1 LIQRLGSTGIFILI
15 CIIIIALIIDI
26 STLSIATSIGG
37 LRPSYITLFVG
48 LVVVFAVGQYYI
60 LAFVKREYK
69 DREYK
74 VSSRITGPHI
84 IDRAVTIS
92 QYALLAILASVI
104 LQMVFT
110 SSYHVFSLKAI
121 IFISY
126 GLSLTLLALLAKR
139 FFSWFKT
146 NHNVVVLVYA
156 LAIAM
161 LSINSAITIIYTN
174 YEFDTGPEVIR
185 NIRSLTGGYE
195 SSDVVFDSAYT
206 LTSVLSFILM
216 WAATILL
223 MKHYS
228 RRIGKAKYWIAV
240 GIPLAYF
247 LSQFQPLFL
256 YSFGDLR
263 LEDPV
268 LFGVVYNLIFT
279 VAKPAGGILFGI
291 AFWTIAKHLSN
302 QTVKR
307 YMLISAFGMML
318 LFTANQPTF
327 LVLVPYPPFSLV
339 TISFTGLASYLFYLG
354 IYSASISVSEDA
366 RLRQSIRKAAIK
378 ESTKFL
384 DSIGTAEMGQEIEKR
399 VIAMTTATRQNME
412 RETGISSSFD
422 EEDIKKYLQEA
433 LQEIRGVRNDGNHH
447 K

>member
-1 LIQRLGSTGIFILI
+1 MI
-15 CIIIIALIIDI
+15 CIIIIALVVDI
-26 STLSIATSIGG
+26 SIVSIATSIGG

-48 LVVVFAVGQYYI
+48 LVIAFAVGQYYI

-69 DREYK
+69 DREHK
-74 VSSRITGPHI
+74 VSRRINGRHL
-84 IDRAVTIS
+84 IDKAVKIS
-92 QYALLAILASVI
+92 QYAILSILVSVI

-110 SSYHVFSLKAI
+110 SSYHVFSLRAI

-126 GLSLTLLALLAKR
+126 GLSFALLALLAKH
-139 FFSWFKT
+139 FFSWFKS

-156 LAIAM
+156 LAISM

-174 YEFDTGPEVIR
+174 NEFETETIR
-185 NIRSLTGGYE
+185 NVKSLTGGYE
-195 SSDVVFDSAYT
+195 SPDDVFGSAFI

-268 LFGVVYNLIFT
+268 LFGIVYNLIFT

-291 AFWTIAKHLSN
+291 AFWTIAEHLSN

-327 LVLVPYPPFSLV
+327 LVLVPYPPFGLV
-339 TISFTGLASYLFYLG
+339 TVSFMGLASYLFYLG
-354 IYSASISVSEDA
+354 IYSASLSVSEDS

-378 ESTKFL
+378 ESTQFL

-422 EEDIKKYLQEA
+422 EEDIKKYLHEA
-433 LQEIRGVRNDGNHH
+433 LQEIRRVRKDGNHNI
-447 K
+447 